1 MGALAGNTGGAKAT
15 YTTDCMNDHY
25 FQFGFYSTG
34 TPRWNRDLV
43 HNNQDLGVTPKHEQ
57 VTLYGM
63 KTHMHYQFGPGSV
76 KMATDNFYGNGRDTF
91 TDLNSGM
98 GTFDL
103 GYSVTE
109 DNNADSDD
117 IGLGHGDN
125 DGTPQMTTS
134 VIAGE
139 NGAGA
144 NTVDLK
150 PMTEHAE
157 KYAYI
162 GKGYDKLTVSPM
174 PDAMTAKKVTITY
187 TGPSAGCSVTEVD
200 RGTHE
205 SSECSGRGN
214 CDYTTGTCL
223 CDAGYTLEACSEQ
236 TVLV

>member
-150 PMTEHAE
+150 PMIEHAE

-162 GKGYDKLTVSPM
+162 
-174 PDAMTAKKVTITY
+174 
-187 TGPSAGCSVTEVD
+187 GPSAGCSVTEVD

-214 CDYTTGTCL
+214 CDYSTGTCL